1 MLPNGWLFFVVCA
14 WAEVQGNEGCSL
26 TLTYSP
32 PTHGEEVQMV
42 SAKKTPKQKQS
53 PNQLLMN
60 KFKKIL
66 AIAYEMHSTWFV
78 LSRVTLSP
86 K

>member
-1 MLPNGWLFFVVCA
+1 MVDYFLWFVPELRFKVMRA
-14 WAEVQGNEGCSL
+14 VPSL
-26 TLTYSP
+26 LLTYLLL
-32 PTHGEEVQMV
+32 MV
-42 SAKKTPKQKQS
+42 RRFRWFQLKKNPKQKQS